1 VSTSFSVFTVTP
13 ASRRSRGFTLV
24 ELLVV
29 IAIIGVLVG
38 LLLPAVQSARE
49 SARRSSCQNNL
60 KQIGLGLQNYVNARS
75 ALPPSIW
82 DSNPTANTP
91 VDNANNFPGIA
102 WSALILP
109 FVEQADIYNALQTAC
124 STGTGGNWSTH
135 WQSTASGSSAAQSR
149 IGSYNCPSNES
160 PLAAGRSGFGKLNYA
175 CNSGNAA
182 YGSYPGTPG
191 VMNVNNKPTRMQF
204 ADIKD
209 GLSKTL
215 AVVEFSST
223 PELASVAMSCGG
235 TATCPWNGKIWP
247 GGRNAATALGGAPAA
262 WHSSVSPTDVESYG
276 GNNTTY
282 LINRSNATW
291 GWDWGTSSPHA
302 QGIFAL
308 YCDGAVTWVSETV
321 APVTYGYLRSPSDGQ
336 TFDPSTF

>member
-1 VSTSFSVFTVTP
+1 MSCVLCAAGMPVE
-13 ASRRSRGFTLV
+13 RGERRGFTLV

-82 DSNPTANTP
+82 DSNPANNSPT
-91 VDNANNFPGIA
+91 DDANNFPGIA

-109 FVEQADIYNALQTAC
+109 FVEQTDIYNELQRGC
-124 STGTGGNWSTH
+124 SDWKTH
-135 WQSTASGSSAAQSR
+135 WQATATGSSAAQKR
-149 IGSYNCPSNES
+149 IGPYNCPSNENVS
-160 PLAAGRSGFGKLNYA
+160 AAGRAGFGKLNYA

-182 YGSYPGTPG
+182 YGVYPATPG
-191 VMNVNNKPTRMQF
+191 VMNVNNKPTRMMYS
-204 ADIKD
+204 DIKD

-223 PELASVAMSCGG
+223 PELLSIATSCGG
-235 TATCPWNGKIWP
+235 TTCGWNGKIWP
-247 GGRNAATALGGAPAA
+247 GGRRGDLVSYTPAG
-262 WHSSVSPTDVESYG
+262 WHSSVVPTDVESYG

-282 LINRSNATW
+282 LIGRSDQTW

-302 QGIFAL
+302 QGIFAV
-308 YCDGAVTWVSETV
+308 YCDGAVTWVSESV
-321 APVTYGYLRSPSDGQ
+321 APQTWGWLRGPNDRGV
-336 TFDPSTF
+336 FDPSTF

>member
-1 VSTSFSVFTVTP
+1 MSSV
-13 ASRRSRGFTLV
+13 ASRILRDRGARSRGFTLV

-75 ALPPSIW
+75 ALPPAIW
-82 DSNPTANTP
+82 DNKPRNNATATGAS
-91 VDNANNFPGIA
+91 VAADNVPGIA

-109 FVEQADIYNALQTAC
+109 FVEQADIYNELQRGC
-124 STGTGGNWSTH
+124 SNWTTH
-135 WQSTASGSSAAQSR
+135 WQSSATGSSAAQKR
-149 IGSYNCPSNES
+149 IGSYNCPSNENPNS
-160 PLAAGRSGFGKLNYA
+160 PNTARGSFGQNNYA
-175 CNSGNAA
+175 ANSGNAA
-182 YGSYPGTPG
+182 YAAYPGTPG
-191 VMNVNNKPTRMQF
+191 VMNVNDKPTRMQF

-215 AVVEFSST
+215 AVVERSST
-223 PELASVAMSCGG
+223 PELLSVSTSCGG
-235 TATCPWNGKIWP
+235 TTCGWNGTLWV
-247 GGRNAATALGGAPAA
+247 GGRLTGAQVWNSGVVAD
-262 WHSSVSPTDVESYG
+262 DVESYG

-282 LINRSNATW
+282 LIGRSDQTW
-291 GWDWGTSSPHA
+291 GVSWGNSSPHA
-302 QGIFAL
+302 QGLFGL
-308 YCDGAVTWVSETV
+308 YCDGAVTWVSESV
-321 APVTYGYLRSPSDGQ
+321 APVTWGYLRAPADGR

>member
-1 VSTSFSVFTVTP
+1 MSSV
-13 ASRRSRGFTLV
+13 ASRILRDRGARRRGFTLV

-82 DSNPTANTP
+82 DNKPRNNATATGAS
-91 VDNANNFPGIA
+91 VAADNVPGIA

-109 FVEQADIYNALQTAC
+109 FVEQADISNELQRGC
-124 STGTGGNWSTH
+124 SDWTTH
-135 WQSTASGSSAAQSR
+135 WQSSATGSSAAQKR
-149 IGSYNCPSNES
+149 IGTYNCPSNENPNS
-160 PLAAGRSGFGKLNYA
+160 PNTARGSFGQNNYA
-175 CNSGNAA
+175 ANSGNAA
-182 YGSYPGTPG
+182 YAAYPGTPG
-191 VMNVNNKPTRMQF
+191 VMNVNDKPTRMQF

-215 AVVEFSST
+215 AVVERSST

-235 TATCPWNGKIWP
+235 TTCSWNGTLWV
-247 GGRNAATALGGAPAA
+247 GGRLTGAQSWNSGVVAD
-262 WHSSVSPTDVESYG
+262 DVESYG

-282 LINRSNATW
+282 LIGRSDQTW
-291 GWDWGTSSPHA
+291 GVSWGNASPHA
-302 QGIFAL
+302 QGLFAL

-321 APVTYGYLRSPSDGQ
+321 APITWGYLRAPADGR